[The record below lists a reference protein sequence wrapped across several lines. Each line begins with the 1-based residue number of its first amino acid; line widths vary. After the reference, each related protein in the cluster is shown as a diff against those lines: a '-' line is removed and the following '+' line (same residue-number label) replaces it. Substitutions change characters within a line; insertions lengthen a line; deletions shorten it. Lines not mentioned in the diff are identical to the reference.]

1 MRLWNKREN
10 IYTTLSLGY
19 TGQFEFAR
27 LDWQSWWH
35 FYYDFCR
42 EKDGPPGSYINIT
55 RETRTTTFVGFSWW
69 TSGERSPAVCW
80 LRDDNKFISLSL
92 SSYLP
97 SSSSC
102 PEVWLT
108 GSHIFSYFR
117 RVALASRSIFPRFA
131 RRTLTCAHTS
141 HAIIC
146 PAPKKR
152 ETREEEGHSL
162 SSRTARLCRKRHSI
176 QWPPCDAQQHP
187 FCMDGVAQKLPTSS
201 IPFEWKKKKNL
212 STVQYRSFLISRFFF
227 PSSILRPLSSKYIT
241 RRPQSIFALKRVRGQ
256 SYESGWNQKLRRGS
270 SIPAVCV

>member
-92 SSYLP
+92 VLFAQQFLLSGSLVNRITYLFLFP
-97 SSSSC
+97 
-102 PEVWLT
+102 T
-108 GSHIFSYFR
+108 R
-117 RVALASRSIFPRFA
+117 RPRFPFHISA
-131 RRTLTCAHTS
+131 F
-141 HAIIC
+141 C
-146 PAPKKR
+146 PADLNMRAHIPRNYMPSTKKR
-152 ETREEEGHSL
+152 ETREGHSL

-201 IPFEWKKKKNL
+201 IPFVWKKKKL
-212 STVQYRSFLISRFFF
+212 VDSSISQFPDFTFFF
-227 PSSILRPLSSKYIT
+227 LLLFCVRSHPST
-241 RRPQSIFALKRVRGQ
+241 
-256 SYESGWNQKLRRGS
+256 
-270 SIPAVCV
+270 